1 MAIVCSLKH
10 KKPVCNQCNADTN
23 CNKCCPCQ
31 PQTKGHPRKMD
42 ESETLHWVN
51 PEREARVHPE
61 RGTDASLGMV
71 VEDYSGPSTHMHGHT
86 SSQAH
91 IIEILEC
98 MGCEKVAYTG
108 SESLM
113 SMLGSE

>member
-10 KKPVCNQCNADTN
+10 KKPVCNRCNADTN

-71 VEDYSGPSTHMHGHT
+71 VEDYSGPSTHTQAIHHRKHT
-86 SSQAH
+86 SLRYLSVWAAR
-91 IIEILEC
+91 
-98 MGCEKVAYTG
+98 K
-108 SESLM
+108 
-113 SMLGSE
+113 